1 MNEKSFIYWNGKLA
15 ILYIRTYL
23 ELEHAFTP
31 FWLALRHGSRSSQKF
46 MLAFV

>member
-1 MNEKSFIYWNGKLA
+1 MNDFSFIHWNGKLA

-23 ELEHAFTP
+23 ELEHAFSS
-31 FWLALRHGSRSSQKF
+31 FWLALRQAQCPRIF

>member
-23 ELEHAFTP
+23 ELNEKRLLHKTVH
-31 FWLALRHGSRSSQKF
+31 LT
-46 MLAFV
+46 